1 MTVWL
6 TALGLAAGCLTTLAF
21 LPQVVRTWRTRSTG
35 DLSLSTFLILMTG
48 QVLWLAYGILIGDAP
63 LIAANAVSIV
73 LEGTVLAFKLRYG

>member
-1 MTVWL
+1 MGAWL
-6 TALGLAAGCLTTLAF
+6 TVLGLAAGGLTTVAF

-63 LIAANAVSIV
+63 LIAANAVSIG
-73 LEGTVLAFKLRYG
+73 LEGMVLAFKVRYG